1 VEPPRESAAKPIRV
15 TRDDDI
21 RVVRENDALKSER
34 RAADVVWMGRG
45 VLIVSAC
52 ALLTC
57 VSATA
62 AGSATTPATYRA
74 QVNGIC
80 RTYTPFIKREE
91 AAATAA
97 QAAKNMPALGVAL
110 GHIQRLAL
118 AQDQHIEAVA
128 VPAALHRQLAPILS
142 LLQQIDLHLRSGI
155 SKLLA
160 GDGKGWA
167 AELDAAGSLS
177 RPLDAKFDA
186 AGLRDC
192 GSNQP

>member
-1 VEPPRESAAKPIRV
+1 VERPRESAAKPIRV

-21 RVVRENDALKSER
+21 RVVREDDALKSDR

-62 AGSATTPATYRA
+62 AGSATTPASYRA

-97 QAAKNMPALGVAL
+97 QGAKNMPALGVAL

-160 GDGKGWA
+160 GDGNGWA
-167 AELDAAGSLS
+167 AELNAVGSLS